1 MPEQEQLAELKAQKY
16 KDERPA
22 ELFAPVHERI
32 RNHEA
37 NWMYEAVRMVL
48 TPIVVLFFRGRAIS
62 SDKVPAYG
70 PVILAPNHF
79 SNMDHFFMAAFI
91 RRRVSFVAKSQLYF
105 INPFLDK
112 VFLWGGVLPIRRGA
126 RDEEGFITMRKVLER
141 GGSIVMY
148 AEGGRSRSG
157 DLSDTVKPGIGRL
170 ALETG
175 APIVPVAI
183 YGSAKARNWKRGQLP
198 KVTVQY
204 GDPFRYE
211 KVEAPT
217 REQSQAVAEEIFAD
231 VRTLYTALKH
241 HGRKGMVR
249 RIREQRRLERR
260 GARSTQPA

>member
-1 MPEQEQLAELKAQKY
+1 MGEQDLAKIKEQKY
-16 KDERPA
+16 KDPRPA

-32 RNHEA
+32 RNREA

-48 TPIVVLFFRGRAIS
+48 TPIVGLLFRGRCIS

-105 INPFLDK
+105 INPLLDK

-157 DLSDTVKPGIGRL
+157 ELSTEVKPGIGRL

-204 GDPFRYE
+204 GDAFRYE
-211 KVEAPT
+211 KVENPT
-217 REQSQAVAEEIFAD
+217 REQSQAVAEEIFGD
-231 VRTLYTALKH
+231 VRTLYGALKH
-241 HGRKGMVR
+241 HGRKGMIR
-249 RIREQRRLERR
+249 RIREQRRAERR
-260 GARSTQPA
+260 AGRTTQPA